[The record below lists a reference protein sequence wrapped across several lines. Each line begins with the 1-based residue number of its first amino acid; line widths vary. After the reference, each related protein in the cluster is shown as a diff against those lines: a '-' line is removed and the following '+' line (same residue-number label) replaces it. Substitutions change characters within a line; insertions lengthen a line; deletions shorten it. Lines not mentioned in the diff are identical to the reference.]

1 MSIQDYFGEHQKRW
15 DTYYNRICRAVA
27 SKSPCLSR
35 QIGAIL
41 VKENVV
47 VATGYN
53 GPPRGYPHCIDSC
66 PRKAKGYA
74 SGEGLHEC
82 PAVHAEAN
90 CIISAARI
98 GASVSGSILYMN
110 CIIPCKDCMSLLIN
124 AGVWEI
130 VVDDTV
136 PYHEVSLSMAES
148 ANVKIRRFKL

>member
-53 GPPRGYPHCIDSC
+53 GPPRGYPHCESVDYGLC
-66 PRKAKGYA
+66 PRKAKDDSSCDISFYI
-74 SGEGLHEC
+74 EEE
-82 PAVHAEAN
+82 AE
-90 CIISAARI
+90 
-98 GASVSGSILYMN
+98 
-110 CIIPCKDCMSLLIN
+110 
-124 AGVWEI
+124 
-130 VVDDTV
+130 
-136 PYHEVSLSMAES
+136 
-148 ANVKIRRFKL
+148 